1 MKENFFIYRKKDR
14 AIISPLLINSKSLAE
29 DYMHTLK
36 DNGIFADGNF
46 AVGTVFIK
54 GKKIFDTEPRGFAT
68 SELNK
73 LILKKINYKAK

>member
-1 MKENFFIYRKKDR
+1 MRENFFIYRKKDKK
-14 AIISPLLINSKSLAE
+14 ILFPILTDSKYLERVKSFMNTE
-29 DYMHTLK
+29 GGY
-36 DNGIFADGNF
+36 DGY

-68 SELNK
+68 SELDK